1 MTSILHPA
9 IRMMDTTLNRPSFL
23 QCHPESSQCELGIDL
38 LRERPANHPSG
49 KQIQN
54 HGQIQKA
61 RENSNIGDIGYPDL
75 ISLPYL
81 EPLEQIRIDP
91 ITVITVSGLYP
102 PPLDLTL

>member
-9 IRMMDTTLNRPSFL
+9 IRMMDTILNRPSLFY
-23 QCHPESSQCELGIDL
+23 CHPQRRQCELSIDL
-38 LRERPANHPSG
+38 LREPPANHLAG

-54 HGQIQKA
+54 HRQIQKS

-75 ISLPYL
+75 ISPAYL
-81 EPLEQIRIDP
+81 EPLKQIGVDP
-91 ITVITVSGLYP
+91 IAVITVSGLYP

>member
-9 IRMMDTTLNRPSFL
+9 IRMMDTILNRPSLFY
-23 QCHPESSQCELGIDL
+23 CHPQRGQCELSIDL
-38 LRERPANHPSG
+38 LRERPANHLAG

-54 HGQIQKA
+54 HRQIQKS

-75 ISLPYL
+75 ISPGYL
-81 EPLEQIRIDP
+81 EPLREIGGSALALI
-91 ITVITVSGLYP
+91 IFTVLSP